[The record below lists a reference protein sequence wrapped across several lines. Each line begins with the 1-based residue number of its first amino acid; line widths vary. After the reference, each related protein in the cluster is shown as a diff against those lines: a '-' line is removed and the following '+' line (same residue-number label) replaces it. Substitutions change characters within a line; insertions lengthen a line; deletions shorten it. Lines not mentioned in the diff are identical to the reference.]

1 MKSFQQFITE
11 SRGSTG
17 KRLSG
22 SGKDSDLSDREGL
35 GHGTGMTHRT
45 QTGKIGSE
53 RKKSELTTQLK
64 QHKGQ
69 KKRVKAVGG
78 GKTVEV
84 SGYKKRKDV
93 GKQRPR
99 SSREQQPTGERGSA
113 KLSPREQ
120 QKKARAERLAGKSS
134 GKSKEELEK
143 AATKLL
149 TKKKEKKVDPKY
161 KPQKASGYTAHER
174 RKIRRAGERLVRD
187 IKKGKE
193 KHISH
198 YDPKV

>member
-1 MKSFQQFITE
+1 MKSFQQFVSE
-11 SRGSTG
+11 A
-17 KRLSG
+17 KEVH
-22 SGKDSDLSDREGL
+22 DREGL
-35 GHGTGMTHRT
+35 GGGTGTTHRT

-78 GKTVEV
+78 GKTVETG
-84 SGYKKRKDV
+84 GYKQRKDV
-93 GKQRPR
+93 GKQRPK
-99 SSREQQPTGERGSA
+99 SSREQQPTQKRGSA
-113 KLSPREQ
+113 SLSPREQ
-120 QKKARAERLAGKSS
+120 QRKARAERMAGKSG
-134 GKSKEELEK
+134 GKDKKDLEK
-143 AATKLL
+143 SATKLL
-149 TKKKEKKVDPKY
+149 SKKKKSTVDPNY

-174 RKIRRAGERLVRD
+174 RKIRRAGERLVKD

>member
-1 MKSFQQFITE
+1 MKSFQQFVIE
-11 SRGSTG
+11 AREIH
-17 KRLSG
+17 
-22 SGKDSDLSDREGL
+22 DREGL
-35 GHGTGMTHRT
+35 GSGTGMTHRT

-78 GKTVEV
+78 GKTAPVG
-84 SGYKKRKDV
+84 GYKQRKDV
-93 GKQRPR
+93 GKQKPK
-99 SSREQQPTGERGSA
+99 SSREQQPTQQRGSA
-113 KLSPREQ
+113 RLSLRDQ
-120 QKKARAERLAGKSS
+120 QKKARAERMKANAG
-134 GKSKEELEK
+134 GKGRGDLQK
-143 AATKLL
+143 AADKLL
-149 TKKKEKKVDPKY
+149 AKKKKSVDPKY

-187 IKKGKE
+187 IQKKKE
-193 KHISH
+193 KPISH